1 MRVRCPQ
8 ARKVVISSILS
19 RMLPLQLPSP
29 LVEVRDTRVESRGV
43 CLYLKRDDL
52 IHAEL
57 PGNKWRKLK
66 YNIGA
71 AREQGMSTLLA
82 FGGAY
87 SNHIRATAAAG
98 HYFDFNTIEVIR

>member
-1 MRVRCPQ
+1 
-8 ARKVVISSILS
+8 
-19 RMLPLQLPSP
+19 MLPLQLPSP

-82 FGGAY
+82 
-87 SNHIRATAAAG
+87 SVERTRITSERLRRPV
-98 HYFDFNTIEVIR
+98 TISTSTRSR

>member
-1 MRVRCPQ
+1 MQSCR
-8 ARKVVISSILS
+8 
-19 RMLPLQLPSP
+19 
-29 LVEVRDTRVESRGV
+29 ETNG
-43 CLYLKRDDL
+43 
-52 IHAEL
+52 
-57 PGNKWRKLK
+57 KLK